1 MSQFTI
7 FFLGTA
13 SIKIMVGAGHENIT
27 VLGVCNTAGVVP
39 ASLIINLGMGIGPY
53 QIHVM
58 ESRKMVGHI
67 LVFAITI
74 MRIFN

>member
-13 SIKIMVGAGHENIT
+13 SIKITVGACHENIT
-27 VLGVCNTAGVVP
+27 VLGVCNTGVVP

-53 QIHVM
+53 QIHIM
-58 ESRKMVGHI
+58 ECRKMVGHI

>member
-1 MSQFTI
+1 M
-7 FFLGTA
+7 
-13 SIKIMVGAGHENIT
+13 T

-39 ASLIINLGMGIGPY
+39 ASLIISLGMGIEPY
-53 QIHVM
+53 QIHIM

-67 LVFAITI
+67 LVFVLTI